1 MTTAVSPQ
9 AASAQAV
16 VLPKNRGAYYGG
28 AWHEPKAGRFVDT
41 INPGTGQ
48 SLGKVADAG
57 AEDIDAAVAAAKAA
71 FKEWR
76 RVLPLERA
84 KILRRI
90 AEILR
95 QNANELAMID
105 AADCG
110 NPVREMVSDAM
121 IAAAQMEFFAGFVT
135 EMKGSSIPMGPD
147 VVNFSVREPLGV
159 VGRIIPFNHPFMFC
173 AGKSAAPLAAGNTV
187 VVKPPEQAPL
197 SSLRL
202 AELIGGLLPAGVF
215 NVVPGG
221 REAGQRLA
229 SHPDVAM
236 IALIGSVPTGRAVM
250 KAASDTVKRTMLEL
264 GGKNALIAYGDADP
278 DEVAGA
284 VIGGMNFT
292 WCGQSCGSTS
302 RAFIHE
308 KIYDAVIARVKEK
321 IKHFKPGIP
330 TDPATT
336 MGAIVS
342 KAAIRP
348 GDELYRLRQAGRRR
362 THHRRRPARP
372 IRRCKEASISSRPC
386 SPSPR
391 KTGSRARKSSGRCSA
406 CSNGATRPRCWHDVN
421 AVEYGLTA
429 SIWTNDLSTAHRT
442 AMAVEAGYVWINE
455 VGKHFLGAPFGGFK
469 QSGLGRE
476 ECFEEMLAFTQEKN
490 IHVKLKAAEGLAPAD
505 RNRVRP
511 CRAVPGSVM
520 KRNERR
526 PRRPAPCSLPSRLRR
541 KSS

>member
-28 AWHEPKAGRFVDT
+28 AWHEPKSGRFADT
-41 INPGTGQ
+41 INPGTGL
-48 SLGKVADAG
+48 SLGKVADSG
-57 AEDIDAAVAAAKAA
+57 AADVDAAVAAAKTA
-71 FKEWR
+71 FKEWK

-90 AEILR
+90 AQILR
-95 QNANELAMID
+95 EKANELAMID

-110 NPVREMVSDAM
+110 NPVKEMVSDAM
-121 IAAAQMEFFAGFVT
+121 VAAAQVEFFAGFVT
-135 EMKGSSIPMGPD
+135 EMKGASIPMGPD

-202 AELIGGLLPAGVF
+202 AELIGSLLPPGVF

-250 KAASDTVKRTMLEL
+250 KAAADTVKRTMLEL
-264 GGKNALIAYGDADP
+264 GGKNALIAYADADP
-278 DEVAGA
+278 DEVAAA

-302 RAFIHE
+302 RAFLHE
-308 KIYDAVIARVKEK
+308 KIHDAVIARVKEK
-321 IKHFKPGIP
+321 IKYYKPGLP

-336 MGAIVS
+336 MGAIIS
-342 KAAIRP
+342 KAQFDRVMSYIESAKSEGAELITGGGPPADPALKNGFYIEPTLFSVTEKNRIAHEEIFGP
-348 GDELYRLRQAGRRR
+348 VLGVFKWNDEAKML
-362 THHRRRPARP
+362 
-372 IRRCKEASISSRPC
+372 
-386 SPSPR
+386 
-391 KTGSRARKSSGRCSA
+391 
-406 CSNGATRPRCWHDVN
+406 ATVN
-421 AVEYGLTA
+421 AVEYGLTC

-442 AMAVEAGYVWINE
+442 AMAVEAGFIWINE
-455 VGKHFLGAPFGGFK
+455 VSKHFLGAPFGGFK

-490 IHVKLKAAEGLAPAD
+490 IHVKLKPTK
-505 RNRVRP
+505 P
-511 CRAVPGSVM
+511 
-520 KRNERR
+520 
-526 PRRPAPCSLPSRLRR
+526 
-541 KSS
+541 

>member
-9 AASAQAV
+9 VASAHAV

-28 AWHEPKAGRFVDT
+28 AWHEPKSGRFVET
-41 INPGTGQ
+41 INPGTGL
-48 SLGKVADAG
+48 SLGKVSDCG
-57 AEDIDAAVAAAKAA
+57 AADIDAAVAAAKAA

-187 VVKPPEQAPL
+187 IVKPPEQAPL

-250 KAASDTVKRTMLEL
+250 KAAADTVKRTMLEL
-264 GGKNALIAYGDADP
+264 GGKNALIAFGDADP

-302 RAFIHE
+302 RAFIHG
-308 KIYDAVIARVKEK
+308 KIHDAVIER
-321 IKHFKPGIP
+321 IKTRISHFKPGIP
-330 TDPATT
+330 TDPATA
-336 MGAIVS
+336 MGAIISKTQFDRVVS
-342 KAAIRP
+342 YIDAAKKEGARVI
-348 GDELYRLRQAGRRR
+348 AGGG
-362 THHRRRPARP
+362 RPADP
-372 IRRCKEASISSRPC
+372 AL
-386 SPSPR
+386 
-391 KTGSRARKSSGRCSA
+391 A
-406 CSNGATRPRCWHDVN
+406 NGFYIEPTIFADVN
-421 AVEYGLTA
+421 MSMRIAREEIFGPVLGVFKWSDEAKMLAEVNQVEYGLTA
-429 SIWTNDLSTAHRT
+429 SIWTNDLNTAHRT
-442 AMAVEAGYVWINE
+442 AMAVEAGFVWINE
-455 VGKHFLGAPFGGFK
+455 FGKHFLGAPFGGFK

-476 ECFEEMLAFTQEKN
+476 ECFEEMLSFTQEKN
-490 IHVKLKAAEGLAPAD
+490 IHLKLRPQKA
-505 RNRVRP
+505 
-511 CRAVPGSVM
+511 
-520 KRNERR
+520 
-526 PRRPAPCSLPSRLRR
+526 
-541 KSS
+541 

>member
-1 MTTAVSPQ
+1 MNTPVSPQ
-9 AASAQAV
+9 AAAAQAV
-16 VLPKNRGAYYGG
+16 KLPQNRGAYYGG
-28 AWHEPKAGRFVDT
+28 AWHEPKTGKFIDT
-41 INPGTGQ
+41 MNPGTGS

-57 AEDIDAAVAAAKAA
+57 AEDIDAAVASAKAG

-95 QNANELAMID
+95 ANAQELAMID

-110 NPVREMVSDAM
+110 NPVREMLSDAM
-121 IAAAQMEFFAGFVT
+121 IAAAQMDFFAGFVT
-135 EMKGSSIPMGPD
+135 EMKGASIPMGPD

-159 VGRIIPFNHPFMFC
+159 VGRVIPFNHPFMFC
-173 AGKSAAPLAAGNTV
+173 AGKSAAPLAAGNSV

-202 AELIGGLLPAGVF
+202 AELIGGLLPPGVF

-221 REAGQRLA
+221 RDAGQRLA

-250 KAASDTVKRTMLEL
+250 KAAADTVKRTMLEL
-264 GGKNALIAYGDADP
+264 GGKNALIAYPDADP
-278 DEVAGA
+278 DEVANA

-302 RAFIHE
+302 RAFLHE
-308 KIYDAVIARVKEK
+308 KIYDAVVSRVKEK
-321 IKHFKPGIP
+321 ISHFKPGIP
-330 TDPATT
+330 TDMNTT

-342 KAAIRP
+342 KVQYDRVMSYIETSKNEGAELISGGKRP
-348 GDELYRLRQAGRRR
+348 DDPALKDGLYIEPTVFAVTGKNRIAREEIFGPVLGVFKWDDETQMLA
-362 THHRRRPARP
+362 
-372 IRRCKEASISSRPC
+372 
-386 SPSPR
+386 
-391 KTGSRARKSSGRCSA
+391 
-406 CSNGATRPRCWHDVN
+406 DVN

-429 SIWTNDLSTAHRT
+429 SIWTNDLNTAHRT

-455 VGKHFLGAPFGGFK
+455 FGKHFLGAPFGGFK

-476 ECFEEMLAFTQEKN
+476 ECFEEMISFTQEKN
-490 IHVKLKAAEGLAPAD
+490 IHVKLKPAK
-505 RNRVRP
+505 
-511 CRAVPGSVM
+511 A
-520 KRNERR
+520 
-526 PRRPAPCSLPSRLRR
+526 
-541 KSS
+541 

>member
-1 MTTAVSPQ
+1 MNTPVSPQ
-9 AASAQAV
+9 AAAAQAV
-16 VLPKNRGAYYGG
+16 KLPQNRGAYYGG
-28 AWHEPKAGRFVDT
+28 AWHEPKAGKFIDT
-41 INPGTGQ
+41 MSPGTGL

-57 AEDIDAAVAAAKAA
+57 ADDIDAAVAAAKAG
-71 FKEWR
+71 FKEWK

-95 QNANELAMID
+95 ANANELAMID

-110 NPVREMVSDAM
+110 NPVREMISDAM
-121 IAAAQMEFFAGFVT
+121 IAAAQMDFFAGFVT

-147 VVNFSVREPLGV
+147 VVNFSVREPIGV

-173 AGKSAAPLAAGNTV
+173 AGKSAAPLAAGNSV
-187 VVKPPEQAPL
+187 VIKPPEQSPL

-229 SHPDVAM
+229 SHPDVGM

-250 KAASDTVKRTMLEL
+250 KAAADTVKRTLLEL
-264 GGKNALIAYGDADP
+264 GGKNALIAYSDADP
-278 DEVAGA
+278 DEVANA

-302 RAFIHE
+302 RAFLHE
-308 KIYDAVIARVKEK
+308 KIYDAVVSRVKEK

-330 TDPATT
+330 TDMNTT

-342 KAAIRP
+342 KVQYDRVMSYIETSKSEGAELISGGKRP
-348 GDELYRLRQAGRRR
+348 DDPALKDGFYIEPTVFAVTGKNRIAREEIFGPVLGVFKWSDEAQMLA
-362 THHRRRPARP
+362 
-372 IRRCKEASISSRPC
+372 
-386 SPSPR
+386 
-391 KTGSRARKSSGRCSA
+391 
-406 CSNGATRPRCWHDVN
+406 DVN

-429 SIWTNDLSTAHRT
+429 SIWTNDLNTAHRT

-455 VGKHFLGAPFGGFK
+455 FGKHFLGAPFGGFK

-476 ECFEEMLAFTQEKN
+476 ECFEEMLSFTQEKN
-490 IHVKLKAAEGLAPAD
+490 IHVKLKTPKA
-505 RNRVRP
+505 
-511 CRAVPGSVM
+511 
-520 KRNERR
+520 
-526 PRRPAPCSLPSRLRR
+526 
-541 KSS
+541 

>member
-1 MTTAVSPQ
+1 MSATAPTTTIPATLT
-9 AASAQAV
+9 
-16 VLPKNRGAYYGG
+16 LPEHRDIYYGG
-28 AWHEPKAGRFVDT
+28 GWHRPKRGHYADT
-41 INPGTGQ
+41 INPGTGDVLA
-48 SLGKVADAG
+48 SVADGTADDV
-57 AEDIDAAVAAAKAA
+57 EAAIAAAQAG
-71 FKEWR
+71 FETWR
-76 RVLPLERA
+76 RVAPLERA
-84 KILRRI
+84 RLLRRVAAILRDH
-90 AEILR
+90 AG
-95 QNANELAMID
+95 ELAMID

-110 NPVREMVSDAM
+110 NPVKEMLGDAM
-121 IAAAQMEFFAGFVT
+121 VAAAQMEFFAGFVT
-135 EMKGSSIPMGPD
+135 EMKGASIPMGPD

-159 VGRIIPFNHPFMFC
+159 VGRIIPFNHPVMCC
-173 AGKSAAPLAAGNTV
+173 AGKSAAPLAAGNSV

-202 AELIGGLLPAGVF
+202 AELIGGLLPAGAF

-278 DEVAGA
+278 DEVAAA

-308 KIYDAVIARVKEK
+308 AIYDAVVAKVKEK
-321 IKHFKPGIP
+321 IKYYKPGIP

-342 KAAIRP
+342 KKQFDRVMTFIESAKSEGAQLITGGGPPADPALKNGFFIEPTVFAVTEKNRIAREEIFGP
-348 GDELYRLRQAGRRR
+348 VLGVFKWRDEAKML
-362 THHRRRPARP
+362 
-372 IRRCKEASISSRPC
+372 
-386 SPSPR
+386 
-391 KTGSRARKSSGRCSA
+391 
-406 CSNGATRPRCWHDVN
+406 ATVN

-429 SIWTNDLSTAHRT
+429 SIWTNDLNTAHRT
-442 AMAVEAGYVWINE
+442 ALTVQAGYVWINE
-455 VGKHFLGAPFGGFK
+455 VSKHFLGEPFGGFK

-476 ECFEEMLAFTQEKN
+476 ECFEEMLSFTQEKN
-490 IHVKLKAAEGLAPAD
+490 IHIRLK
-505 RNRVRP
+505 
-511 CRAVPGSVM
+511 
-520 KRNERR
+520 
-526 PRRPAPCSLPSRLRR
+526 PS
-541 KSS
+541 KA

>member
-9 AASAQAV
+9 AAAALAV
-16 VLPKNRGAYYGG
+16 VLPKNRCAYYGG
-28 AWHEPKAGRFVDT
+28 AWHQPKSGRFVDSM
-41 INPGTGQ
+41 NPGTGL
-48 SLGKVADAG
+48 SLGQVADAG
-57 AEDIDAAVAAAKAA
+57 SEDIDAAVAAAKAG

-187 VVKPPEQAPL
+187 IVKPPEQAPL

-202 AELIGGLLPAGVF
+202 AELIGGLLPPGVF

-250 KAASDTVKRTMLEL
+250 KAAADTVKRTMLEL

-278 DEVAGA
+278 DEVAAA

-308 KIYDAVIARVKEK
+308 NIHDAVIERIKAR
-321 IKHFKPGIP
+321 IAHFKPGIP

-336 MGAIVS
+336 MGAIIS
-342 KAAIRP
+342 KTQFDRVLSYIDAAKQEGARVI
-348 GDELYRLRQAGRRR
+348 AGGG
-362 THHRRRPARP
+362 RPADP
-372 IRRCKEASISSRPC
+372 AL
-386 SPSPR
+386 
-391 KTGSRARKSSGRCSA
+391 A
-406 CSNGATRPRCWHDVN
+406 NGFYIEPTIFADVN
-421 AVEYGLTA
+421 MSMRIAREEIFGPVLGVFKWSDEATMLAEVNQVEYGLTA
-429 SIWTNDLSTAHRT
+429 SIWTNDLNTAHRT
-442 AMAVEAGYVWINE
+442 AMAVEAGFIWINE
-455 VGKHFLGAPFGGFK
+455 FGKHFLGAPFGGFK

-476 ECFEEMLAFTQEKN
+476 ECFEEMLTFTQEKN
-490 IHVKLKAAEGLAPAD
+490 IHVKL
-505 RNRVRP
+505 
-511 CRAVPGSVM
+511 
-520 KRNERR
+520 
-526 PRRPAPCSLPSRLRR
+526 RPA
-541 KSS
+541 KG